1 MCIPVRTLSLL
12 LLCCSVVKL
21 APKQKSFICTLLVC
35 FMSLTTWCYYIMDH
49 PLFQYKKGWLNIP
62 FYLKIGW
69 ICIPSSAI
77 FAVGT
82 IRLNFATKELGFLIE
97 SSPPKNH
104 TKNILAAYLLSIII
118 FSVFWFKKDFTKSQF
133 TLKPQFLHLM

>member
-12 LLCCSVVKL
+12 RCCSSAVKL
-21 APKQKSFICTLLVC
+21 TAKLKFFICTLLVC

-77 FAVGT
+77 FVVGT
-82 IRLNFATKELGFLIE
+82 IRLNFATRELGFLIE
-97 SSPPKNH
+97 SSPPKNQA
-104 TKNILAAYLLSIII
+104 KNILAAYLLSTMILRV
-118 FSVFWFKKDFTKSQF
+118 FSFKNCFIKWQF
-133 TLKPQFLHLM
+133 TLNPHPLHFM